1 MPPKVSAN
9 EREEAAYIARMCREM
24 RDLAGGSRL
33 GFLAY
38 LLDMARI
45 EAEAHAA
52 GEASPPSAAKRADG
66 HSRRR

>member
-52 GEASPPSAAKRADG
+52 ATEPRPGE
-66 HSRRR
+66 RRGSS